1 MNAREFFVLVKRMR
15 ERQKEYFRYRSPYV
29 LRECK
34 ELEAMVD
41 GEIKRAEAVLYARM
55 NPELF
60 GEEEQ
65 RCGD

>member
-1 MNAREFFVLVKRMR
+1 MNAREFFGLVKRMR
-15 ERQKEYFRYRSPYV
+15 ERQKEYSRYRSPQV

-34 ELEAMVD
+34 ELEGKVD
-41 GEIKRAEAVLYARM
+41 GEIKRAEAVLHARM

-60 GEEEQ
+60 GKEEQ